1 MQRHTKPLKFHLER
15 NECRE
20 RGEKGGGGEVYG
32 MQRKDVWELKTGVQ
46 NNGEKEKRASGTEN
60 LNVNILLI
68 LTPNLCPTNS
78 IKMKS
83 GTEKYR

>member
-1 MQRHTKPLKFHLER
+1 
-15 NECRE
+15 
-20 RGEKGGGGEVYG
+20 

-46 NNGEKEKRASGTEN
+46 NNGEKERRASGTEN